1 MNRLFVLIPA
11 IGEQDAAE
19 DIPYL
24 KMIGNVDKNSFIDIF
39 RKINQSQKLIKEED
53 VVFYYDDNHFKALV
67 NTAKIAL
74 SDSKEMPQL
83 GNLLVFFDDKKSIQ
97 KEKMGLSTIKVYEVE
112 VKNGLLN
119 AFMEG
124 GADEADALLNREA
137 LNYPNRPLE
146 IKKPDGNSASVKPLC
161 CNQEDVYLWLVSH
174 RSPRRNIDPN
184 AKKHK
189 RKVSYGKGGKVSPIT
204 YSIEQLDAFL
214 QKAVPAQKGRRE
226 LYYKDV
232 KKDNIIVFWDENR
245 TDLYH
250 AFETKADDQEE
261 IQKIYKRGKKDL
273 FERIEATAVL

>member
-1 MNRLFVLIPA
+1 MNRLFLLIPA
-11 IGEQDAAE
+11 VGEQDAAE

-39 RKINQSQKLIKEED
+39 RKINQSQKLIKEEE

-67 NTAKIAL
+67 NTAKTAL
-74 SDSKEMPQL
+74 SDSQEMPQL
-83 GNLLVFFDDKKSIQ
+83 ENLLVFFDDKKSIQ
-97 KEKMGLSTIKVYEVE
+97 KEKMGLSPIKIYDVE

-119 AFMEG
+119 AFVEG
-124 GADEADALLNREA
+124 GPDKADALLNQEA

-146 IKKPDGNSASVKPLC
+146 INKPDGNSVSVKPLC

-174 RSPRRNIDPN
+174 RNPRRNIDPN
-184 AKKHK
+184 ANKHK
-189 RKVSYGKGGKVSPIT
+189 PKVSYGKKGKVSAIT

-232 KKDNIIVFWDENR
+232 KKDNIIIFWDENR
-245 TDLYH
+245 TNLYH

-261 IQKIYKRGKKDL
+261 IQKIYQRGKKDL
-273 FERIEATAVL
+273 FERIEATAIL

>member
-1 MNRLFVLIPA
+1 MNRLFLLIPA
-11 IGEQDAAE
+11 VGEQDAAD
-19 DIPYL
+19 DISYL

-39 RKINQSQKLIKEED
+39 RKINQSQKLIKEEE

-67 NTAKIAL
+67 NTAKTAL
-74 SDSKEMPQL
+74 SDSEEMPQL
-83 GNLLVFFDDKKSIQ
+83 ENLLVFFDDKKSIQ
-97 KEKMGLSTIKVYEVE
+97 KEKIGLSPIKVYEVD

-124 GADEADALLNREA
+124 GPNEADALLNREA

-146 IKKPDGNSASVKPLC
+146 IKKPDGDNVSIKPLY
-161 CNQEDVYLWLVSH
+161 CNQEDIYLWLVSH

-189 RKVSYGKGGKVSPIT
+189 RKVSYGKRGKVSPIT
-204 YSIEQLDAFL
+204 YSIDQLNVFL

-232 KKDNIIVFWDENR
+232 KKDNIIIFWDENV
-245 TDLYH
+245 TELYH

-261 IQKIYKRGKKDL
+261 IQKIYKRGKKEL

>member
-97 KEKMGLSTIKVYEVE
+97 KEKMGL
-112 VKNGLLN
+112 
-119 AFMEG
+119 
-124 GADEADALLNREA
+124 
-137 LNYPNRPLE
+137 
-146 IKKPDGNSASVKPLC
+146 
-161 CNQEDVYLWLVSH
+161 
-174 RSPRRNIDPN
+174 
-184 AKKHK
+184 
-189 RKVSYGKGGKVSPIT
+189 
-204 YSIEQLDAFL
+204 
-214 QKAVPAQKGRRE
+214 
-226 LYYKDV
+226 
-232 KKDNIIVFWDENR
+232 
-245 TDLYH
+245 
-250 AFETKADDQEE
+250 
-261 IQKIYKRGKKDL
+261 
-273 FERIEATAVL
+273 